1 MIRCHVTGLIAANFF
16 DQNFSSIL
24 NGVALGM
31 LVFILAV
38 GLSLIFG
45 LLDILNLAHGS
56 LYLLGTYFGYSLVEL
71 HGVPFIPAA
80 LLAIPFG
87 IVLGFG
93 LAAALRPIRGRG
105 HLDQVLLTLGIFFIT
120 EDLVTIIWGRD
131 FHTIT
136 PPGFLRQSNVIFGHI
151 YPSYRLGVI
160 VIGLVIAAGAYLVF
174 ERTQL
179 GAILRAAVTDRQMV
193 AALGYNV
200 NRVMLAVL
208 LAGAAL
214 ATFAGVIGGPIE
226 QVTPGIGNDVLLL
239 ALIVVVIGG
248 LGSIAGVFFASLII
262 GEVQSLGISLGQQH
276 GFPQAAPFALFG
288 AMAII
293 LIVRPQGLLGR

>member
-1 MIRCHVTGLIAANFF
+1 VQALVAANFF

-31 LVFILAV
+31 LIFILAI

-45 LLDILNLAHGS
+45 LLDVLNLAHGS
-56 LYLLGTYFGYSLVEL
+56 LYLLGTYLGYELVEKQ
-71 HGVPFIPAA
+71 HIGFIPAA
-80 LLAIPFG
+80 LVAIPFG
-87 IVLGFG
+87 IALGLVLNAF
-93 LAAALRPIRGRG
+93 LRPIRGRG
-105 HLDQVLLTLGIFFIT
+105 HLDQVLLTLGLFFIA
-120 EDLVTIIWGRD
+120 EDVVTILWGRD

-136 PPGFLRQSNVIFGHI
+136 PPGFLLQSKVIFGHF

-160 VIGLVIAAGAYLVF
+160 VVGVVIAVCAYVVF

-179 GAILRAAVTDRQMV
+179 GAILRAAVADRQMV

-200 NRVMLAVL
+200 NLVMLSVL
-208 LAGAAL
+208 LAGTAL

-248 LGSIAGVFFASLII
+248 LGSISGAFLASLII
-262 GEVQSLGISLGQQH
+262 GEVQSLGVSLGQQH
-276 GFPQAAPFALFG
+276 GLPQAAPFALFG
-288 AMAII
+288 AMALI
-293 LIVRPQGLLGR
+293 LIVRPAGLFGR

>member
-87 IVLGFG
+87 ILLGLG

-136 PPGFLRQSNVIFGHI
+136 PPGFLNQSNVIFGHI

-160 VIGLVIAAGAYLVF
+160 VVGLVIAAGTYVVV

-179 GAILRAAVTDRQMV
+179 GAVLRAAVADRQMV

-200 NRVMLAVL
+200 NRVMLFVL

-214 ATFAGVIGGPIE
+214 AAFAGVIGGPIE

-293 LIVRPQGLLGR
+293 LIVRPRGLLGR

>member
-1 MIRCHVTGLIAANFF
+1 VAGLLAANFF

-24 NGVALGM
+24 NGIALGM
-31 LVFILAV
+31 LIFILAI

-45 LLDILNLAHGS
+45 MLDVLNLAHGS
-56 LYLLGTYFGYSLVEL
+56 LYLLGTYFGYELVERRHL
-71 HGVPFIPAA
+71 GFIAAA
-80 LLAIPFG
+80 LLSVVFG
-87 IVLGFG
+87 VVLGLVLSAF
-93 LAAALRPIRGRG
+93 LRPIRGRG
-105 HLDQVLLTLGIFFIT
+105 HLDQVLLTLGIFFIV

-136 PPGFLRQSNVIFGHI
+136 PPGFLLQSKVIFGHF
-151 YPSYRLGVI
+151 YPSYRLAVI
-160 VIGLVIAAGAYLVF
+160 VIGLVIAVAAYLVF

-179 GAILRAAVTDRQMV
+179 GAILRAAVADRQMV

-200 NRVMLAVL
+200 NLVMLSVL

-239 ALIVVVIGG
+239 ALIVVVVGG
-248 LGSIAGVFFASLII
+248 LGSISGAFVASLLI

-288 AMAII
+288 AMALI
-293 LIVRPQGLLGR
+293 LIVRPAGLFSR

>member
-1 MIRCHVTGLIAANFF
+1 MAGVLAANFF

-24 NGVALGM
+24 NGFALGM
-31 LVFILAV
+31 LIFILAI

-45 LLDILNLAHGS
+45 MLDVLNLAHGS
-56 LYLLGTYFGYSLVEL
+56 LYLLGTYFGYELVERR
-71 HGVPFIPAA
+71 H
-80 LLAIPFG
+80 
-87 IVLGFG
+87 LGFI
-93 LAAALRPIRGRG
+93 AAAILSVVFGVLLGLVLSALLRPIRGRG
-105 HLDQVLLTLGIFFIT
+105 HLDQVLLTLGIFFIV

-136 PPGFLRQSNVIFGHI
+136 PPGFLLQSKVIFGHF
-151 YPSYRLGVI
+151 YPSYRLAVI
-160 VIGLVIAAGAYLVF
+160 VIGLVIAVAAYLVF

-179 GAILRAAVTDRQMV
+179 GAILRAAVADRQMV

-200 NRVMLAVL
+200 NLVMLSVL
-208 LAGAAL
+208 LAGTAL

-239 ALIVVVIGG
+239 ALIVVVVGG
-248 LGSIAGVFFASLII
+248 LGSISGAFVASLLI

-288 AMAII
+288 AMALI
-293 LIVRPQGLLGR
+293 LIVRPAGLFSR